1 VILLTIG
8 NGLYIHLNTKS
19 SIAEIVSFE
28 TVAGIGA
35 GLLFEPP
42 LIALQALVSQE
53 DTATATATLG
63 FIRSIAASFSVVIG
77 GVVFQ
82 NGMQSRAQS
91 LRAAG
96 LSADVTEKL
105 SGGDAAA
112 NVFLIKTVSDLHQK
126 LVIKEAFAWSM
137 RNMWILYTCV
147 SACGIVAGAFI
158 AKRALSKDHVET
170 KTGIPEQKNNP
181 LAADQNIGL

>member
-8 NGLYIHLNTKS
+8 NGLYIHLNAKS
-19 SIAEIVSFE
+19 SITEVVGFEI
-28 TVAGIGA
+28 VAGIGA

-53 DTATATATLG
+53 DTATATATLI
-63 FIRSIAASFSVVIG
+63 FIRNIATAFSIVVG

-82 NGMQSRAQS
+82 NGMQNRAQS
-91 LRAAG
+91 LRAAD
-96 LSADVTEKL
+96 LSADVIGKL

-126 LVIKEAFAWSM
+126 LIIKEAFTWSI

-147 SACGIVAGAFI
+147 SACGIVASAFI

-170 KTGIPEQKNNP
+170 KTGIPEQKSDY
-181 LAADQNIGL
+181 LAVD

>member
-1 VILLTIG
+1 MILLTIG
-8 NGLYIHLNTKS
+8 NGLYIYLNARS
-19 SIAEIVSFE
+19 SIAEIVGFE
-28 TVAGIGA
+28 IVAGIGA

-63 FIRSIAASFSVVIG
+63 FVRCLAESFSVVIG

-82 NGMQSRAQS
+82 NGMQNRAQS
-91 LRAAG
+91 LRAVG

-105 SGGDAAA
+105 SGGYAAA
-112 NVFLIKTVSDLHQK
+112 NVFLIETVSDLHQK
-126 LVIKEAFAWSM
+126 LVIKEAFVWSM

-147 SACGIVAGAFI
+147 SACGIVASAFI

-170 KTGIPEQKNNP
+170 KTGILRVEEQSF
-181 LAADQNIGL
+181 GC